1 MQTALDTRHELER
14 ISLKYNGQELVA
26 EVCEL
31 IVGPG
36 GLVSRDHQSY
46 AVSFIRPQA
55 HALTEEFPAIY
66 GNWLDDADSGFL
78 RRVKNSGLRAAMGLN
93 LEQFENQNA
102 YLLITAHEILAV
114 FCEND
119 PIVESLNG

>member
-1 MQTALDTRHELER
+1 MQTALDSRHELEL
-14 ISLKYNGQELVA
+14 ISLRYNGHELVA

-36 GLVSRDHQSY
+36 GRVSQGLHSY
-46 AVSFIRPQA
+46 TVSFIRPRA
-55 HALTEEFPAIY
+55 HALTEEFPAIC

-78 RRVKNSGLRAAMGLN
+78 RRVENSGLRTAMGLD

-114 FCEND
+114 FSEND
-119 PIVESLNG
+119 PIVEALNG